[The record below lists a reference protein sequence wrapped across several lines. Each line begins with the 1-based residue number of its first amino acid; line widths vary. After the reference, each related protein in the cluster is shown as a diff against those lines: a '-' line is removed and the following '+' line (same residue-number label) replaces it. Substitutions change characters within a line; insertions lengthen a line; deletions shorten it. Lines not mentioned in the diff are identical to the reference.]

1 MKITLTSSLG
11 NIGKTLAENLIK
23 KGHEVTIISHSVERK
38 AEIENING
46 KPHIGYLQDLDFL
59 VAAFSGAD
67 AVFLM
72 NPPDYTQPDIR
83 EYYRQ
88 TSTNFAKAIETTGV
102 YRVVLL
108 SSFGGHLTYGTGP
121 ILGSHFSEEIIKQ
134 LPNISLTI
142 LRPTY
147 FYYNLNNYIDM
158 IKYTGQILANYG
170 TTKFP
175 LVSPKDIAEVAT
187 YELENNQSNLFR
199 YIASSEHTGQEIA
212 TILGQAIGK
221 PDLKW
226 TIVSDEDIKKGIEQN
241 GIPTH
246 IASLF
251 TEMYHSLEN
260 GRLTENYEN
269 NKPSEMGRESLLDF
283 ANEFATLYNK

>member
-23 KGHEVTIISHSVERK
+23 NGHEVTIISHSLERK

-46 KPHIGYLQDLDFL
+46 KPLIGSLQDTEFL
-59 VAAFSGAD
+59 VSAFSGAD

-72 NPPDYTQPDIR
+72 NPPDYSQPDIR

-88 TSTNFAKAIETTGV
+88 ISTNFAKAIEKTRV

-108 SSFGGHLTYGTGP
+108 SSFGAHLNYGTGS

-134 LPNISLTI
+134 VPKINLTI

-147 FYYNLNNYIDM
+147 FYYNLNNYVDM

-170 TTKFP
+170 STKFP
-175 LVSPKDIAEVAT
+175 LVSPKDIAEIAT
-187 YELENNQSNLFR
+187 QELENNKSELFK

-212 TILGQAIGK
+212 TTLGKAIGIS
-221 PDLKW
+221 DLKW
-226 TIVSDEDIKKGIEQN
+226 TIVSDEDVKKGMQQS
-241 GIPTH
+241 GIPAN

-260 GRLTENYEN
+260 GRLTENYNN
-269 NKPSEMGRESLLDF
+269 NKPSKMGRESLSDF

>member
-38 AEIENING
+38 AEIENINC
-46 KPHIGYLQDLDFL
+46 KPQIGSLQDLDFL
-59 VAAFSGAD
+59 IAAFSGAD

-108 SSFGGHLTYGTGP
+108 SSFGGHLNYGTGP

-134 LPNISLTI
+134 LPKISLTI

-187 YELENNQSNLFR
+187 YELENNQSSLFR

-212 TILGQAIGK
+212 TALGQAMGK

-226 TIVSDEDIKKGIEQN
+226 TIVSDEDIKKGMEQN

-251 TEMYHSLEN
+251 TEMYHSLKN

>member
-23 KGHEVTIISHSVERK
+23 NGHDVTIISHSLERK

-46 KPHIGYLQDLDFL
+46 KPQIGSLQDIEFL
-59 VAAFSGAD
+59 VSAFSGAD

-72 NPPDYTQPDIR
+72 NPPDYSQPDIR

-88 TSTNFAKAIETTGV
+88 TSTNFAKAIEKTGV

-108 SSFGGHLTYGTGP
+108 SSFGGHLNYGTGP

-134 LPNISLTI
+134 VPKINLTI

-147 FYYNLNNYIDM
+147 FYYNLNNYVDM

-170 TTKFP
+170 SNKFP
-175 LVSPKDIAEVAT
+175 LVSTKDIAEVAT
-187 YELENNQSNLFR
+187 YELENNKSDLFR

-212 TILGQAIGK
+212 TAIGQAIEISN
-221 PDLKW
+221 LKW
-226 TIVSDEDIKKGIEQN
+226 TIVSDEDIKKGMQQN
-241 GIPTH
+241 GIPAN

-260 GRLTENYEN
+260 GRLTENYN
-269 NKPSEMGRESLLDF
+269 SNKPSKMGSQSLSDF

>member
-11 NIGKTLAENLIK
+11 NIGKILAKNLIK
-23 KGHEVTIISHSVERK
+23 KDHEVTIISHSLERK
-38 AEIENING
+38 KEIESING
-46 KPHIGYLQDLDFL
+46 KPQIGSLLDLDFL
-59 VAAFSGAD
+59 VSTFSGVD

-88 TSTNFAKAIETTGV
+88 TSANFAKAIEKTGV

-108 SSFGGHLTYGTGP
+108 SSFGGHLNYGTGP

-134 LPNISLTI
+134 IPKISLTI

-147 FYYNLNNYIDM
+147 FYYNLNNYIEM

-175 LVSPKDIAEVAT
+175 LVSSKDIAEVAT
-187 YELENNQSNLFR
+187 YELENNKSNLFR

-212 TILGQAIGK
+212 TALGLKIGK

-226 TIVSDEDIKKGIEQN
+226 TIVSDEDIKKGMEQN
-241 GIPTH
+241 GIPTN

-260 GRLTENYEN
+260 GRLTENYDN
-269 NKPSEMGRESLLDF
+269 NKPAKMGSQSLLDF
-283 ANEFATLYNK
+283 AGEFATLYNK

>member
-11 NIGKTLAENLIK
+11 NIGKTLAESLIQ
-23 KGHEVTIISHSVERK
+23 KGHEVTIISHSLERK
-38 AEIENING
+38 TEIEKING
-46 KPHIGYLQDLDFL
+46 KPQIGSLQDLNFL
-59 VAAFSGAD
+59 VSTFSGAD

-72 NPPDYTQPDIR
+72 NPPDYTQADIR

-88 TSTNFAKAIETTGV
+88 TSANFAKAIEKTGV
-102 YRVVLL
+102 CRVVLL
-108 SSFGGHLTYGTGP
+108 SSFGGHLNYGTGP

-134 LPNISLTI
+134 IPKINLTI

-147 FYYNLNNYIDM
+147 FYYNLYNYIDM

-170 TTKFP
+170 NSKFP
-175 LVSPKDIAEVAT
+175 LVSPKDIAEVAAF
-187 YELENNQSNLFR
+187 ELENNQSNLFR

-212 TILGQAIGK
+212 TILGEAIGK

-226 TIVSDEDIKKGIEQN
+226 TIVSDEDIKKGMEEN
-241 GIPTH
+241 GIPTN

-251 TEMYHSLEN
+251 TEMYKSLEE
-260 GRLTENYEN
+260 GRLTENYN
-269 NKPSEMGRESLLDF
+269 YNKPLTMGSHSLLDF
-283 ANEFATLYNK
+283 SKEFATLYHK